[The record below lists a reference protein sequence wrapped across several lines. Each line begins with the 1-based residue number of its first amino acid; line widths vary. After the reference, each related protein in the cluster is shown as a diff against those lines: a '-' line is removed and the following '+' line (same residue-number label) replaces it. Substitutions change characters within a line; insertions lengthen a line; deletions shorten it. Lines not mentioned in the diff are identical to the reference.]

1 MAERLEM
8 VVGGQRQAAMPTA
21 PEFSTRVSPWNG
33 FPMEEH
39 RLSTFELPDHW
50 IPFYMVGV
58 EFTPGNLTRF
68 YLENGKSY
76 KETIENGG
84 CFVVG
89 PRELRRF
96 RVEGTGNVV
105 LVSIEPGAVEEMMV
119 GAPPRSPL
127 ELLRHW
133 HGHDPVLRDL
143 VLRLRAEAKAG
154 CPGGAL
160 LGESLCTK
168 LTEEL
173 IQRYSIGQARPEQY
187 KGGLS
192 GAQLRRALEYIDEGL
207 NLKLTGKGIA
217 TVAGLSKYHFG
228 KAFKQSTGMT
238 LHSYVLNRRM
248 RRSRELLVR
257 SDLPLAAVAEA
268 AGFSNQSHL
277 TALFSTRIGMSP
289 RAYRKLRQPVSVSF
303 RPRAQA
309 SRSILKD
316 SPSFFG
322 LSF

>member
-1 MAERLEM
+1 
-8 VVGGQRQAAMPTA
+8 
-21 PEFSTRVSPWNG
+21 
-33 FPMEEH
+33 MEEH

-76 KETIENGG
+76 KETIENGA

-96 RVEGTGNVV
+96 RIEGTGNVV
-105 LVSIEPGAVEEMMV
+105 IVSIEPGALEETIV
-119 GAPPRSPL
+119 GSPRRSPL

-133 HGHDPVLRDL
+133 GGHDPMLRDL
-143 VLRLRAEAKAG
+143 ILKLRAEGKAG
-154 CPGGAL
+154 CPSGPL
-160 LGESLCTK
+160 LGESICTK

-173 IQRYSIGQARPEQY
+173 IQRFSIGQARPERY

-192 GAQLRRALEYIDEGL
+192 GTQLRRALEYIEEGL
-207 NLKLTGKGIA
+207 NLNLSGNGIA

-238 LHSYVLNRRM
+238 LHSYVLNRRI

-277 TALFSTRIGMSP
+277 TAVFCTRIGISP
-289 RAYRKLRQPVSVSF
+289 RAYRKMRQPVSVSF
-303 RPRAQA
+303 RPRAWA
-309 SRSILKD
+309 SRSILID
-316 SPSFFG
+316 STSFFG
-322 LSF
+322 